1 VAFEMI
7 DANDMRDHE
16 FRPVPGL
23 VKVLKPPFI
32 EEDFLS
38 SRGRLFR

>member
-1 VAFEMI
+1 MV

-16 FRPVPGL
+16 FRVVPGL
-23 VKVLKPPFI
+23 VKVMKQSFI
-32 EEDFLS
+32 EEDVLS